1 MKNSIKLFVSCSL
14 LVTTM
19 VNAQWSSN
27 EKIKGNGKVISKKR
41 TTASYDG
48 IAITGF
54 FDVELVS
61 GKEGNITI
69 KGEENLLPY
78 IKVEVV
84 DKVLKISTEKN
95 KYISTSKGSE
105 IVIVVPFES
114 IDQVSLTGSGDV
126 VTKNSIKSKSFSA
139 KLIGSGDMNLDV
151 ESNDFDVNLSGS
163 GDMVLTGKTE
173 NFNSNLNGS
182 GDIDAGDLK
191 AKNVKA
197 TVSGS
202 GDNTVFCSESLHAR
216 VSGSGDIEYKGDPKK
231 KDTKVNGSGNI
242 SKS

>member
-1 MKNSIKLFVSCSL
+1 MKNSIKLFISCSL
-14 LVTTM
+14 LLTTISYG
-19 VNAQWSSN
+19 QWSSN
-27 EKIKGNGKVISKKR
+27 QKIKGNGKVISEKR

-191 AKNVKA
+191 AKNAKI

-202 GDNTVFCSESLHAR
+202 GDNSVFCSESLHAR

>member
-1 MKNSIKLFVSCSL
+1 MKNSIKLFISCL
-14 LVTTM
+14 LLLTTM
-19 VNAQWSSN
+19 ANAQWSSN
-27 EKIKGNGKVISKKR
+27 QKIKGNGKVISEKR
-41 TTASYDG
+41 TTASYDE

-84 DKVLKISTEKN
+84 DQVLKISTEKN
-95 KYISTSKGSE
+95 KYISTSKGSQ

-126 VTKNSIKSKSFSA
+126 LTKNSIKTKSFSA
-139 KLIGSGDMNLDV
+139 KLTGSGDMKLDV
-151 ESNDFDVNLSGS
+151 EANDFDVNLSGS
-163 GDMVLTGKTE
+163 GDIVLAGKTE

-191 AKNVKA
+191 AKNAKI

-202 GDNTVFCSESLHAR
+202 GDSKVFCSESLHAR
-216 VSGSGDIEYKGDPKK
+216 VSGSGDIEYIGDPKK
-231 KDTKVNGSGNI
+231 KDTKVNGSGAI
-242 SKS
+242 SRA

>member
-1 MKNSIKLFVSCSL
+1 MKNSIKLFISCSL
-14 LVTTM
+14 LLTTISYG
-19 VNAQWSSN
+19 QWSSN
-27 EKIKGNGKVISKKR
+27 QKIKGNGKVISEKR

-69 KGEENLLPY
+69 KGEENLLSY
-78 IKVEVV
+78 IKVEVI

-139 KLIGSGDMNLDV
+139 KLIGSGDMNLNV
-151 ESNDFDVNLSGS
+151 ESSDFDVNLSGS

-182 GDIDAGDLK
+182 GDIDASDLK
-191 AKNVKA
+191 AKNAKI

-202 GDNTVFCSESLHAR
+202 GDSKVFCSESLHAR
-216 VSGSGDIEYKGDPKK
+216 VSGSGDIEYIGDPKK
-231 KDTKVNGSGNI
+231 KDTKVNGSGAI
-242 SKS
+242 SKA

>member
-1 MKNSIKLFVSCSL
+1 MKNSIKLFISCSL
-14 LVTTM
+14 LLTTISYG
-19 VNAQWSSN
+19 QWSSN
-27 EKIKGNGKVISKKR
+27 QKIKGNGKVISEKR

-69 KGEENLLPY
+69 KGEENFLPY

-139 KLIGSGDMNLDV
+139 KLIGSGDMNLNV

-191 AKNVKA
+191 AKNAKI

-202 GDNTVFCSESLHAR
+202 GDSKVFCSESLYAR
-216 VSGSGDIEYKGDPKK
+216 VSGSGDIEYIGDPKK
-231 KDTKVNGSGNI
+231 KDTKVNGSGAI
-242 SKS
+242 SRA